1 MKITL
6 SVIKADIGSIGGH
19 IAPSKRLL
27 DTVKSYVAE
36 HGKVLVLDHAIAH
49 TGDDVAIL
57 TAHRH
62 GVGDER
68 IHELA
73 WRAFLAGTAVA
84 KAQGLY
90 GAGQDLLKDAFSGN
104 VKGMG
109 PAVAEMEIDERPN
122 EPFLFFA
129 ADKTDPGAFNL
140 PLYLSFADPM
150 TTPGLL
156 LSPKMAKG
164 FRFVVMDVN
173 CTEGDRVIELVAPEQ
188 IYDIAALLR
197 DPERYVVE
205 SVWSRATGEQAVAVA
220 TSRLHNIAG
229 KYTGKDDP
237 VMLVRTQMNF
247 PATGEVLAPY
257 ATAHLVAGGMR
268 GSHNMPL
275 MPVAQNTG
283 TSYFDGPPLVSCAA
297 FSVHDGRLTE
307 PLDCFAHPFW
317 DRVRT
322 HAADKSIEMRRQGFF
337 GAAMLP
343 MTELE
348 YTGIM
353 DKLAMLEPRFR
364 MRRQV
369 QREPATVE

>member
-1 MKITL
+1 
-6 SVIKADIGSIGGH
+6 
-19 IAPSKRLL
+19 
-27 DTVKSYVAE
+27 
-36 HGKVLVLDHAIAH
+36 
-49 TGDDVAIL
+49 
-57 TAHRH
+57 
-62 GVGDER
+62 
-68 IHELA
+68 
-73 WRAFLAGTAVA
+73 
-84 KAQGLY
+84 
-90 GAGQDLLKDAFSGN
+90 
-104 VKGMG
+104 
-109 PAVAEMEIDERPN
+109 
-122 EPFLFFA
+122 
-129 ADKTDPGAFNL
+129 
-140 PLYLSFADPM
+140 
-150 TTPGLL
+150 
-156 LSPKMAKG
+156 
-164 FRFVVMDVN
+164 MDVN

-188 IYDIAALLR
+188 LYDIAALLR

-275 MPVAQNTG
+275 MPVGQNTG

-297 FSVHDGRLTE
+297 LSVHDGRLTE
-307 PLDCFAHPFW
+307 ALDCFAHPFW
-317 DRVRT
+317 DRVRM

-353 DKLAMLEPRFR
+353 EKLATLEPRFR
-364 MRRQV
+364 MRREA
-369 QREPATVE
+369 QREAATAE